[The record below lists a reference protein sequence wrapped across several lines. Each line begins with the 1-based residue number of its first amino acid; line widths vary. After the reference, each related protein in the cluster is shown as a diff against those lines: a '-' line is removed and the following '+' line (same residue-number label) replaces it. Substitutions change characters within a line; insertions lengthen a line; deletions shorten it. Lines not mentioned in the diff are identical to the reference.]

1 MIFDVDYY
9 TNDLVDYSTSILDEL
24 TYYPYEDYELIKL
37 AISFEVD
44 FLPYPSSSLK
54 YVQIKELLKK

>member
-44 FLPYPSSSLK
+44 LPPSPSSSLK
-54 YVQIKELLKK
+54 YIQIKELLKK